1 MVPTMGPRIPGIEG
15 LRALAASSIVLFHL
29 WRYSP
34 SDGVPFTLDPV
45 TRLFPDLAFGVTL
58 FFALSGFLLYRPFV
72 SRLLRE
78 QERPSFVRYVRNRAL
93 RILPAYWAILLVS
106 ALVLQTTLARDSAG
120 ALVSQAL
127 NDPLVLA
134 RTLLLV
140 QNYDPDTV
148 LTGIG
153 PAWSLAVEVVF
164 YLTLPLLVAL
174 AYRLARHSRTRAG
187 RRLAALA
194 PAALLLVV
202 GLAGKATAA
211 FVVTGTTT
219 GWGADWNGVLE
230 RSFLAQ
236 ADLFSFG
243 MALAVVHVEA
253 EDGFVRVGRRGRLSL
268 AAGALVAYGVT
279 ARTTTFDQLTH
290 TPSNTLMALACALL
304 LALVVLPRPA
314 ASPSPLVRFLE
325 TRPLVLVGTVSYSLF
340 LLHEPVIRWFHQLGL
355 TLGGGALG
363 FLFNVSVIGL
373 ACVALSV
380 LSYRYVEA
388 PALRRKRKSASP
400 QVVVQPASAAP

>member
-1 MVPTMGPRIPGIEG
+1 V
-15 LRALAASSIVLFHL
+15 

-34 SDGVPFTLDPV
+34 SDGALFTFDPV
-45 TRLFPDLAFGVTL
+45 TRFFPDLAFGVTL
-58 FFALSGFLLYRPFV
+58 FFALSGFLLYRPFA
-72 SRLLRE
+72 SCLLRE
-78 QERPSFVRYVRNRAL
+78 KERPSFVRYLRNRAL
-93 RILPAYWAILLVS
+93 RILPAYWVILLVS
-106 ALVLQTTLARDSAG
+106 ALVLQTTLVRDSAG
-120 ALVSQAL
+120 ALVTRGID
-127 NDPLVLA
+127 DPLLLA
-134 RTLLLV
+134 RTLLLT
-140 QNYDPDTV
+140 QNYDPDAV

-153 PAWSLAVEVVF
+153 PAWSLAVEIVF
-164 YLTLPLLVAL
+164 YLTLPALVAL
-174 AYRLARHSRTRAG
+174 AWLLARPSRTRAG

-194 PAALLLVV
+194 PAGLLLVV

-211 FVVTGTTT
+211 FAVTGTTA

-236 ADLFSFG
+236 ADLFAFG

-253 EDGFVRVGRRGRLSL
+253 EDGFVRVGRLGRLFL
-268 AAGALVAYGVT
+268 AVGALSAYAIT

-325 TRPLVLVGTVSYSLF
+325 ARPLVLVGTVSYSLF
-340 LLHEPVIRWFHQLGL
+340 LLHEPVIRWFHQHGL

-363 FLFNVSVIGL
+363 FLVNVSVAGL
-373 ACVALSV
+373 ACLVLSI

-388 PALRRKRKSASP
+388 PALHRKRKSASP
-400 QVVVQPASAAP
+400 QVVGQPASAAP